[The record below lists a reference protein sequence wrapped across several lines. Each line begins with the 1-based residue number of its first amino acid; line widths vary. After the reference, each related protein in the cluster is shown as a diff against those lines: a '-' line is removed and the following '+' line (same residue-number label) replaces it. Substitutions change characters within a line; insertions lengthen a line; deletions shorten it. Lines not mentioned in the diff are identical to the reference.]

1 MNTWHFVGIVAYIP
15 IRLYGYIRLMG
26 GGDGGGG
33 GCQDP
38 EEVVGL
44 GVKSPGYGDIL
55 KNHLNYPSCCGVRSW
70 D

>member
-1 MNTWHFVGIVAYIP
+1 MVVVK
-15 IRLYGYIRLMG
+15 
-26 GGDGGGG
+26 
-33 GCQDP
+33 DP

-55 KNHLNYPSCCGVRSW
+55 KNYLNYPSCCGVMSW